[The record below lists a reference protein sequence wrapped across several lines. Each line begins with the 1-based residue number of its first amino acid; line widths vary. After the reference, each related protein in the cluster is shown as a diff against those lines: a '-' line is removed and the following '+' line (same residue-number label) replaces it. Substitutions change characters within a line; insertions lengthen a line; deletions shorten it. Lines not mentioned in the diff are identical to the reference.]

1 MGYTD
6 GERESGR
13 AGERERAREGGTEC
27 VRLTTDPMVQLQ
39 PLRTFDFFAA
49 EVVPSR
55 TPGSGATLKGDRVT
69 AVERVA
75 LGEGA
80 TGSSSAGTTVDVVDE
95 FYVGTN
101 DGLVHR
107 VRVEGRPGA
116 MGCSMKGSFQAME
129 VERMGAVM
137 GSRAEVFRIG
147 HLARVRGAGLSSTIV
162 SAPSASTTG
171 YSGPSSGGR
180 SGATP
185 SKPSTPSKPAKPI
198 GQRLYAMLGDAAG
211 WKHADSVD
219 EILVVAGY
227 SRNNVVVRAW
237 DVSGTAAGVD
247 AVSGTAAELPPRL
260 MAHRSVFK
268 ALKLLD
274 SDIESVA
281 IDTAAWPKVY
291 VAVGTASGGIHVY
304 CCGNVGVDAVG
315 ARPSAAN
322 AASPVGT
329 SSAEFALVRSV
340 EALKV
345 KRSKT
350 NPQGKTNR
358 VHFVSFVPRPS
369 SSAASSAAA
378 QGPLLVWGASEH
390 GDVIGFDALSTPD
403 APNAIM
409 TREEVPG
416 PLKRGCVAMD
426 DRGALAVVTRDGVF
440 YHTIQEGRTIAASVK
455 SGENQAAVA
464 LGDGYL
470 LILSEEGQDASSSSS
485 FHQQHQRTRAPFASF
500 GITRRAILQ
509 IVHVERKIVA
519 CSMSLPA
526 PVRVTTAAAQTPTP
540 TSSSMVTLYAVD
552 GSGAVHRIS
561 ERRLRGQV
569 DALCDAKLFPQA
581 LRLCERAGDRDAGD
595 VSVAAL
601 SARVNTLY
609 GDYLFA
615 RGDVEPAMDAFI
627 NTIGLVETSHVIQ
640 KFLDGGVREID
651 ELGRYLSALVD
662 RGVATGDHISLL
674 IRTYVGKNDASNI
687 DALVEQLCLRR
698 GNLAASIDA
707 KAAVGVLR
715 SAGFLQHA
723 LDIAHA
729 YGEHEAYVSILVNG
743 HRAYGETL
751 EYLKAGPR
759 AFASSQILRHG
770 KVLIEHAPEAT
781 RELLMDLCIPPAS
794 PEYDDAYVADLA
806 SFSQLYADKP
816 QDFRY
821 LCRTILELG
830 GTTANMR
837 SRRTLYHSLLDIY
850 LADRATAAAAAECT
864 ESADAPL
871 DILRRGWPPGHE
883 SSYDPNIALTIC
895 ALHGY
900 HEGLVF
906 IHMRTRRYRD
916 ALETLARIRDWP
928 GVLGVCRAHG
938 PSDPSLWRVALLA
951 MVDAVGAGAPDEAD
965 RGDDVSAHLGELL
978 AAIDDANAIAP
989 VSVLEIL
996 ARNPV
1001 LPFGVV
1007 KDYFMDILRDEIACT
1022 DAGAAEVG
1030 ALTRKIVATKETLDG
1045 LDERPIVFKA
1055 TRDSSTGAVLKVP
1068 AMHFLCGHSFN
1079 FIDGCGDGGGA
1090 GGGGGA
1096 DGRAPACPICADE
1109 QDRARLLQVSRT
1121 AAAADHKDA
1130 SWSDHL
1136 G

>member
-1 MGYTD
+1 
-6 GERESGR
+6 
-13 AGERERAREGGTEC
+13 
-27 VRLTTDPMVQLQ
+27 MVQLQ

-55 TPGSGATLKGDRVT
+55 TPGSGATLKGDLVT

-80 TGSSSAGTTVDVVDE
+80 AGSSAGTTVDVADE

-107 VRVEGRPGA
+107 VRVEGRSGA
-116 MGCSMKGSFQAME
+116 MGCSVKGSFQAME

-147 HLARVRGAGLSSTIV
+147 HLVRVRGAGLSSAIV
-162 SAPSASTTG
+162 SAPSGSTTG

-180 SGATP
+180 SGA
-185 SKPSTPSKPAKPI
+185 TPSKPAKPI

-211 WKHADSVD
+211 WKHAASVD
-219 EILVVAGY
+219 ELLVVVGY
-227 SRNNVVVRAW
+227 SRSNVVVRAW

-281 IDTAAWPKVY
+281 IDTAAWPKIY

-304 CCGNVGVDAVG
+304 CCGNVGVGTVG
-315 ARPSAAN
+315 ARAAN

-369 SSAASSAAA
+369 SSAASAAAA

-390 GDVIGFDALSTPD
+390 GDVIGLDALSTLD
-403 APNAIM
+403 APNTIM
-409 TREEVPG
+409 AREEVPG

-426 DRGALAVVTRDGVF
+426 DRGALAIVTRDGVF
-440 YHTIQEGRTIAASVK
+440 YYTIQEGRTIAASVK
-455 SGENQAAVA
+455 GGENQAAVA

-470 LILSEEGQDASSSSS
+470 LILSEEGQDASASA

-500 GITRRAILQ
+500 GITRRTIVQ

-519 CSMSLPA
+519 FSMSLPG
-526 PVRVTTAAAQTPTP
+526 PVRVTAAAALTPSQTRPSTSS
-540 TSSSMVTLYAVD
+540 SSSMVTLYAVD

-561 ERRLRGQV
+561 ERPFRGQV

-581 LRLCERAGDRDAGD
+581 LRLCERAGDRDVGD

-627 NTIGLVETSHVIQ
+627 KTIGLVETSHVIQ

-687 DALVEQLCLRR
+687 DTLVEQLCLRR

-707 KAAVGVLR
+707 RAAVGVLR

-723 LDIAHA
+723 LDIANA

-743 HRAYGETL
+743 QRAYGETL

-770 KVLIEHAPEAT
+770 KVLVERAPEAT

-794 PEYDDAYVADLA
+794 PEYDDTYVADLA

-830 GTTANMR
+830 GTTANIR

-871 DILRRGWPPGHE
+871 DILRRGWPPGHD

-906 IHMRTRRYRD
+906 IHMRMRRYRD

-928 GVLGVCRAHG
+928 GVLGICRAHG

-965 RGDDVSAHLGELL
+965 RGDVSAHLGELL

-996 ARNPV
+996 TRNPV

-1007 KDYFMDILRDEIACT
+1007 KDYFVDILRDEIACT

-1055 TRDSSTGAVLKVP
+1055 TRVSSTGAVLKVP

-1079 FIDGCGDGGGA
+1079 FIDGCGD
-1090 GGGGGA
+1090 GGGGA

-1121 AAAADHKDA
+1121 AAAADHTR
-1130 SWSDHL
+1130 
-1136 G
+1136 